1 MYDRLI
7 EILQSQLELYNRLL
21 ESARKK
27 KVFIINNNLEALRK
41 ATSDE
46 NNLVGGLQ
54 RLEREREALVLN
66 LAKQL
71 CIPLNGLT
79 LVILINQ
86 INDPFVKKRL
96 SELRIRMRD
105 DMDELKA
112 INEQN
117 KALINQS
124 LEYIDFTMNL
134 LRSSVS
140 GPVYA
145 GAEEIHGQVFFDAR
159 G

>member
-7 EILQSQLELYNRLL
+7 EILESQLSLYSELL
-21 ESARKK
+21 ESARQKK
-27 KVFIINNNLEALRK
+27 AFVIKNNIEGIRGI
-41 ATSDE
+41 TSRE
-46 NNLVGGLQ
+46 NAVIGKLQ
-54 RLEREREALVLN
+54 KTEREREALAAG
-66 LAKQL
+66 LAKAMGV
-71 CIPLNGLT
+71 PADGLT
-79 LVILINQ
+79 LAILIGN
-86 INDPFVKKRL
+86 IKEYTVKERL
-96 SELRIRMRD
+96 NSLRINLRA

-112 INEQN
+112 INEQI
-117 KALINQS
+117 KSLINHN